1 MGTREQSSG
10 SASSS
15 CRARYLA
22 LCLSLARMWISDGA
36 HLHWLVVTTGGTA
49 FDPSLPPS
57 GASCG
62 ALIRD
67 PKHNVSSSPVGA
79 RIDLAK
85 RRAVSI
91 CVRARTAVQPLVG
104 STFSISFLRSDAD
117 AGSNCLSNFSRSPPQ
132 VGIQMPRLHTVGT
145 SGNRRAAIIRLSDRA
160 ARRHAS
166 AVRSTSRYVARLVPR
181 RLTVRDR

>member
-181 RLTVRDR
+181 RLT